1 MKMRIQNGPRI
12 SSASLRAAQHPGHV
26 ETQRVNRQPKEQAMQ
41 VNPYLFYNGNCE
53 AAFKYY
59 EKVLGGEIE
68 AMLTH
73 EATPAAEQTPPEWQ
87 KKIIHAKISIDGE
100 VLMASDAPPGH
111 FHQPQGFSVSLTVED
126 PAEAE
131 RKFKAL
137 SEGGSVNMPFGK
149 TFWAKGFGMC
159 VDKFGIPWMVNC
171 PQEG

>member
-1 MKMRIQNGPRI
+1 
-12 SSASLRAAQHPGHV
+12 
-26 ETQRVNRQPKEQAMQ
+26 MQ

-73 EATPAAEQTPPEWQ
+73 EGTPAAEHTPPEWQ

-126 PAEAE
+126 LANAE

-137 SEGGSVNMPFGK
+137 SEGGSVNMPFAK
-149 TFWAKGFGMC
+149 TF
-159 VDKFGIPWMVNC
+159 
-171 PQEG
+171 